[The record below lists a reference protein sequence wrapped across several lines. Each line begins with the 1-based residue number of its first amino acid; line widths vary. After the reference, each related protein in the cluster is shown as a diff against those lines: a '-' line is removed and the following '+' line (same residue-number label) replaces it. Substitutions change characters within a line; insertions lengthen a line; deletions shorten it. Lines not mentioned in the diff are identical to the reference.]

1 MNIMWIGYGKMGEPM
16 AQRVLSAGHTV
27 RVVDASRARR
37 SAAREHG
44 FAVAEPE
51 HADSAAADVIITSLP
66 NDAAALLALTR
77 DAGVL
82 AGARPGTVL
91 IETSTISVGASST
104 IENACVE
111 RQISY
116 VRAPVSGS
124 IAAAAD
130 GTLTSF
136 MSGPA
141 HARAQARALVECYAS
156 AVIEVGEAEQ
166 ARVMKLAIN
175 LMVTT
180 IVASLGEAY
189 VLCLNGGIAPG
200 TALDAIGASAVG
212 SPHLRYK
219 AAALARRDFTPA
231 FTVVQMRKDLQL
243 ILDGARAY
251 GSPVFL
257 GATVDQIMAAAVA
270 SGHGEED
277 YLACVK
283 VIEDMAGTTAR
294 RDKSPMAIPPDT
306 EERSDERRTSSSRS
320 HPAARR

>member
-16 AQRVLSAGHTV
+16 AQRVSSAGHTV
-27 RVVDASRARR
+27 QVVDASGARR
-37 SAAREHG
+37 GAAREHG

-51 HADSAAADVIITSLP
+51 RADSAAADVIITSLP
-66 NDAAALLALTR
+66 NDAAALLGLTG
-77 DAGVL
+77 DAGAL
-82 AGARPGTVL
+82 CGARPGTVL
-91 IETSTISVGASST
+91 IETSTISVGASSA

-111 RQISY
+111 RQVGY

-124 IAAAAD
+124 IAAAAE

-136 MSGPA
+136 LSGPA
-141 HARAQARALVECYAS
+141 QARTQARTLVECYAS
-156 AVIEVGEAEQ
+156 TVMEVGDAEQ

-189 VLCLNGGIAPG
+189 VLCVNGGIAPR

-212 SPHLRYK
+212 SPHLRFK
-219 AAALARRDFTPA
+219 AAALARRDFSPA
-231 FTVVQMRKDLQL
+231 FTVAQTRKDLQL

-257 GATVDQIMAAAVA
+257 GALVEQIMAAADA

-283 VIEDMAGTTAR
+283 VIEDMAGMPAR
-294 RDKSPMAIPPDT
+294 RKTSPDGDLT
-306 EERSDERRTSSSRS
+306 
-320 HPAARR
+320 